1 MSSDDKGMELEKA
14 QLLWDEYKYR
24 HELCWKLIFQVTAA
38 VAIVSIIPFTQVD
51 IAKALGYWMVSLPAL
66 GIILTLFSIARMNK
80 ELDIL
85 EKIRTKHRELHKIL
99 YDIEYK
105 PDKST
110 FSRDVKV
117 YLIGLILLNMIDI
130 IAIVLVWIPTL

>member
-1 MSSDDKGMELEKA
+1 MCVTLSTFTLSYGLKEEPVSSDSEATDLEKA

-51 IAKALGYWMVSLPAL
+51 IAKALGYWMVFLPAL
-66 GIILTLFSIARMNK
+66 GIILTLFSMARLNK

-85 EKIRTKHRELHKIL
+85 DKIRAKHRALHKIL

-110 FSRDVKV
+110 
-117 YLIGLILLNMIDI
+117 
-130 IAIVLVWIPTL
+130 